1 MTELVTF
8 TVVGLA
14 IGSIYSIAS
23 AGLVVTY
30 TTSGIFNF
38 AHGAIGMFT
47 AFIYWQLR
55 WDAGWGGQWPAPIA
69 MLFVL
74 FIVAP
79 LIGIFLQ
86 LIVMRGLEGT
96 NETTKLVI
104 PIAVMLAFIGAT
116 NWIWQDL
123 ESRIPEPFFGRQSK
137 WSIGDAYITTHQT
150 IVVVTAL
157 ALALLLKFLLTKTR
171 IGITMRAVVDN
182 RELVQL
188 NGGKP
193 DRAALLSWGI
203 GSMMAAVAGI
213 LISPLLGSLN
223 VLALTLLVVNAYA
236 AAIFGRL
243 KNLPLTFAGGLA
255 IGLSV
260 SYWNWL
266 SGTGRKWPW
275 LSELRSAI
283 PVVILFAILIVLP
296 QDRLRGSSIMKYR
309 ESFKVPSIKS
319 AIMWGMVL
327 ITVISAFTLMLE
339 SKWEFSLAKGIS
351 FGVIGLSMVLLTGY
365 AGEIN
370 LAPLAFAGIGAISA
384 YQFDVGSGVE
394 TGVGFAT
401 LAVLLAVF
409 FGYLVFP
416 AFGLARSRLWISISI
431 FAFIVLGLVT
441 LFDGTSG
448 TGIASRESM
457 SFTGLIVAALIAGAV
472 GAVVALPALRLR
484 GLYLGLATFAFA
496 IFVDKMVYKQRQT
509 LSLDIPFVGD
519 GEDIT
524 FNIFNNGA
532 LNIPRPGFFGIDFRQ
547 NQSAMLILLATTFS
561 LIALALVAIR
571 RSTYGRQLSAMKD
584 SPAACATLGLNMLKL
599 KLSVFTLAAAIAGF
613 GGALHAANLRAIQED
628 APFTVFEGLA
638 LFMLTVVGGIGYISG
653 ALIGG
658 LLYGTAFLV
667 MGDFWGKLAT
677 DWASF
682 EWFFTAIHDF
692 FIFLGPAMAGIGL
705 GRNPNGIAAQIFDG
719 FRILREEH
727 NKVILSVGL
736 LASTSYWALR
746 IAGVIDGW
754 TFLLLFTPT
763 LILCPLIAEAR
774 NKDFKFEKENQLEL
788 IGIEQAFTD
797 EIVESIERELNF
809 PTSEER
815 FNKEGNPS

>member
-1 MTELVTF
+1 MTELITF

-55 WDAGWGGQWPAPIA
+55 WDSGWGGQWPAPIA
-69 MLFVL
+69 IVFVL
-74 FIVAP
+74 FVVAP

-86 LIVMRGLEGT
+86 VVVMRGLEGT

-116 NWIWQDL
+116 NWIWQDF
-123 ESRIPEPFFGRQSK
+123 ESRIPEPFFGRESK

-150 IVVVTAL
+150 IVVFTAL
-157 ALALLLKFLLTKTR
+157 GLALLLRFLLTRSR

-193 DRAALLSWGI
+193 DFAALLSWAI
-203 GSMMAAVAGI
+203 GAMLAALAGI

-243 KNLPLTFAGGLA
+243 KNLPLTFLGGLA
-255 IGLSV
+255 IGLGV

-296 QDRLRGSSIMKYR
+296 QDRLRGNSLTKYK
-309 ESFKVPSIKS
+309 ESFNIPSIKS
-319 AIMWGMVL
+319 SLSWGLILIATVSACTLVL
-327 ITVISAFTLMLE
+327 DA
-339 SKWEFSLAKGIS
+339 KWEFTLSKGIS
-351 FGVIGLSMVLLTGY
+351 FAIIGLSMVLLTGY

-370 LAPLAFAGIGAISA
+370 LAPLAFAGIGALAA
-384 YQFDVGSGVE
+384 YQFDVGSAVE
-394 TGVGFAT
+394 TGPGFAT
-401 LAVLLAVF
+401 LAVLLAGF

-416 AFGLARSRLWISISI
+416 AFGLRKSKLLLAVLS
-431 FAFIVLGLVT
+431 FAAIVLFLVT
-441 LFDGTSG
+441 LFDETSG
-448 TGIASRESM
+448 TGIASRETM
-457 SFTGLIVAALIAGAV
+457 SFSGLLIAALIAGAV

-496 IFVDKMVYKQRQT
+496 IFVDKMIYKQRQT
-509 LSLDIPFVGD
+509 LSLDIPFIGD

-532 LNIPRPGFFGIDFRQ
+532 LNIPRPGFFGINFRQ
-547 NQSAMLILLATTFS
+547 NQSAMLILLAITFS
-561 LIALALVAIR
+561 ILAVLLVALR
-571 RSTYGRQLSAMKD
+571 RSTYGRQLAALRD
-584 SPAACATLGLNMLKL
+584 SPAACATLGLNMVKL
-599 KLSVFTLAAAIAGF
+599 KLSIFTLAAAIAGF
-613 GGALHAANLRAIQED
+613 GGALHASNLRAIQED

-658 LLYGTAFLV
+658 ILYGTLFLV
-667 MGDFWGKLAT
+667 MGDFWEKLAT

-682 EWFFTAIHDF
+682 SWFFTLLHDF
-692 FIFLGPAMAGIGL
+692 FIFLGPAVAGIGL
-705 GRNPNGIAAQIFDG
+705 GRNPNGVASQIFNG
-719 FRILREEH
+719 YRPLKEKSNRGLIVGAITLVISFWLFR
-727 NKVILSVGL
+727 VTQVF
-736 LASTSYWALR
+736 
-746 IAGVIDGW
+746 DGW
-754 TFLLLFTPT
+754 VFLLLSTPVI
-763 LILCPLIAEAR
+763 LLCPLIADAKT
-774 NKDFKFEKENQLEL
+774 KDKKSRSNNTMEL
-788 IGIEQAFTD
+788 IGIDTEFTD
-797 EIVESIERELNF
+797 DIVKELDQKLSL
-809 PTSEER
+809 P
-815 FNKEGNPS
+815 NPVSKNHKRGI

>member
-1 MTELVTF
+1 MTELITF

-55 WDAGWGGQWPAPIA
+55 WDSGWGGQWPAPIA
-69 MLFVL
+69 IVFVL
-74 FIVAP
+74 FVVAP

-86 LIVMRGLEGT
+86 VVVMRGLEGT

-116 NWIWQDL
+116 NWIWQDF
-123 ESRIPEPFFGRQSK
+123 ESRIPEPFFGRESK

-150 IVVVTAL
+150 IVVFTAL
-157 ALALLLKFLLTKTR
+157 GLALLLRFLLTRSR

-193 DRAALLSWGI
+193 DFAALLSWAI
-203 GSMMAAVAGI
+203 GAMLAALAGI

-243 KNLPLTFAGGLA
+243 KNLPLTFLGGLA
-255 IGLSV
+255 IGLGV

-296 QDRLRGSSIMKYR
+296 QDRLRGNSLTKYK
-309 ESFKVPSIKS
+309 ESFNIPSIKS
-319 AIMWGMVL
+319 SLSWGLILIATVSACTLVL
-327 ITVISAFTLMLE
+327 DA
-339 SKWEFSLAKGIS
+339 KWEFTLSKGIS
-351 FGVIGLSMVLLTGY
+351 FAIIGLSMVLLTGY

-370 LAPLAFAGIGAISA
+370 LAPLAFAGIGALAA
-384 YQFDVGSGVE
+384 YQFDVGSAVE
-394 TGVGFAT
+394 TGPGFAT
-401 LAVLLAVF
+401 LAVLLAGF

-416 AFGLARSRLWISISI
+416 AFGLRKSKLLLAVLS
-431 FAFIVLGLVT
+431 FAAIVLFLVT
-441 LFDGTSG
+441 LFDETSG
-448 TGIASRESM
+448 TGIASRETM
-457 SFTGLIVAALIAGAV
+457 SFSGLLIAALIAGAV

-496 IFVDKMVYKQRQT
+496 IFVDKMIYKQRQT
-509 LSLDIPFVGD
+509 LSLDIPFIGD

-532 LNIPRPGFFGIDFRQ
+532 LNIPRPGFFGINFRQ
-547 NQSAMLILLATTFS
+547 NQSAMLILLAITFS
-561 LIALALVAIR
+561 ILAVLLVALR
-571 RSTYGRQLSAMKD
+571 RSTYGRQLAALRD
-584 SPAACATLGLNMLKL
+584 SPAACATLGLNMVKL
-599 KLSVFTLAAAIAGF
+599 KLSIFTLAAAIAGF
-613 GGALHAANLRAIQED
+613 GGALHASNLRAIQED

-658 LLYGTAFLV
+658 ILYGTLFLV
-667 MGDFWGKLAT
+667 TADFWDKLAT

-682 EWFFTAIHDF
+682 SWFFTLLHDF
-692 FIFLGPAMAGIGL
+692 FIFLGPAVAGIGL
-705 GRNPNGIAAQIFDG
+705 GRNPNGVASQIFNG
-719 FRILREEH
+719 YRPLKEKSNRGLIVGAITLVISFWLFR
-727 NKVILSVGL
+727 VTQVF
-736 LASTSYWALR
+736 
-746 IAGVIDGW
+746 DGW
-754 TFLLLFTPT
+754 VFLLLSTPVI
-763 LILCPLIAEAR
+763 LLCPLIADAKT
-774 NKDFKFEKENQLEL
+774 KDKKSRSNNTMEL
-788 IGIEQAFTD
+788 IGIDTEFTD
-797 EIVESIERELNF
+797 DIVKELDQKLSLPN
-809 PTSEER
+809 SVSKNHKR
-815 FNKEGNPS
+815 GI

>member
-1 MTELVTF
+1 MTELITF

-55 WDAGWGGQWPAPIA
+55 WDSGWGGQWPAPIA
-69 MLFVL
+69 IVFVL
-74 FIVAP
+74 FVVAP

-86 LIVMRGLEGT
+86 VVVMRGLEGT

-116 NWIWQDL
+116 NWIWQDF
-123 ESRIPEPFFGRQSK
+123 ESRIPEPFFGRESK

-150 IVVVTAL
+150 IVVFTAL
-157 ALALLLKFLLTKTR
+157 GLALLLRFLLTRSR

-193 DRAALLSWGI
+193 DFAALLSWAI
-203 GSMMAAVAGI
+203 GAMLAALAGI

-243 KNLPLTFAGGLA
+243 KNLPLTFLGGLA
-255 IGLSV
+255 IGLGV

-296 QDRLRGSSIMKYR
+296 QDRLRGNSLTKYK
-309 ESFKVPSIKS
+309 ESFNIPSIKS
-319 AIMWGMVL
+319 SLSWGLILIATVSACTLVL
-327 ITVISAFTLMLE
+327 DA
-339 SKWEFSLAKGIS
+339 KWEFTLSKGIS
-351 FGVIGLSMVLLTGY
+351 FAIIGLSMVLLTGY

-370 LAPLAFAGIGAISA
+370 LAPLAFAGIGALAA
-384 YQFDVGSGVE
+384 YQFDVGSAVE
-394 TGVGFAT
+394 TGPGFAT
-401 LAVLLAVF
+401 LAVLLAGF

-416 AFGLARSRLWISISI
+416 AFGLRKSKLLLAVLS
-431 FAFIVLGLVT
+431 FAAIVLFLVT
-441 LFDGTSG
+441 LFDETSG
-448 TGIASRESM
+448 TGIASRETM
-457 SFTGLIVAALIAGAV
+457 SFSGLLIAALIAGAV

-496 IFVDKMVYKQRQT
+496 IFVDKMIYKQRQT
-509 LSLDIPFVGD
+509 LSLDIPFIGD

-532 LNIPRPGFFGIDFRQ
+532 LNIPRPGFFGINFRQ
-547 NQSAMLILLATTFS
+547 NQSAMLILLAITFS
-561 LIALALVAIR
+561 ILAVLLVALR
-571 RSTYGRQLSAMKD
+571 RSTYGRQLAALRD
-584 SPAACATLGLNMLKL
+584 SPAACATLGLNMVKL
-599 KLSVFTLAAAIAGF
+599 KLSIFTLAAAIAGF
-613 GGALHAANLRAIQED
+613 GGALHASNLRAIQED

-658 LLYGTAFLV
+658 ILYGTLFLV
-667 MGDFWGKLAT
+667 MGDFWEKLAT

-682 EWFFTAIHDF
+682 SWFFTLLHDF
-692 FIFLGPAMAGIGL
+692 FIFLGPAVAGIGL
-705 GRNPNGIAAQIFDG
+705 GRNPNGVASQIFNG
-719 FRILREEH
+719 YRPLKEKSNRGLIVGAITLVISFWLFR
-727 NKVILSVGL
+727 VTQVF
-736 LASTSYWALR
+736 
-746 IAGVIDGW
+746 DGW
-754 TFLLLFTPT
+754 VFLLLSAPVI
-763 LILCPLIAEAR
+763 LLCPLIADAKT
-774 NKDFKFEKENQLEL
+774 KDKKSRSNNTMEL
-788 IGIEQAFTD
+788 IGIDTEFTD
-797 EIVESIERELNF
+797 DIVKELDQKLSL
-809 PTSEER
+809 P
-815 FNKEGNPS
+815 NPVSKNHKGGI

>member
-1 MTELVTF
+1 MTELITF

-55 WDAGWGGQWPAPIA
+55 WDSGWGGQWPAPIA
-69 MLFVL
+69 ILFVL
-74 FIVAP
+74 FVVAP

-86 LIVMRGLEGT
+86 VVVMRGLEGT

-116 NWIWQDL
+116 NWIWQDF
-123 ESRIPEPFFGRQSK
+123 ESRIPEPFFGRESK

-150 IVVVTAL
+150 IVVFTAL
-157 ALALLLKFLLTKTR
+157 VLALLLRFLLTRSR

-193 DRAALLSWGI
+193 DFAALLSWAI
-203 GSMMAAVAGI
+203 GAMLAALAGI

-243 KNLPLTFAGGLA
+243 KNLPLTFLGGLA
-255 IGLSV
+255 IGLGV

-296 QDRLRGSSIMKYR
+296 QDRLRGNSLTKYK
-309 ESFKVPSIKS
+309 ESFNIPSIKS
-319 AIMWGMVL
+319 SLSWGL
-327 ITVISAFTLMLE
+327 ILIATVSACTLILDA
-339 SKWEFSLAKGIS
+339 KWEFTLSKGIS
-351 FGVIGLSMVLLTGY
+351 FAIIGLSMVLLTGY

-370 LAPLAFAGIGAISA
+370 LAPLAFAGIGAIAA
-384 YQFDVGSGVE
+384 YQFDVGSAVE
-394 TGVGFAT
+394 TGPGFAT
-401 LAVLLAVF
+401 LAVLLAGF

-416 AFGLARSRLWISISI
+416 AFGLRKSKLLLAVLS
-431 FAFIVLGLVT
+431 FAAIVLFLVT
-441 LFDGTSG
+441 LFDETSG
-448 TGIASRESM
+448 TGIASRETM
-457 SFTGLIVAALIAGAV
+457 SFSGLLIAALIAGAV

-496 IFVDKMVYKQRQT
+496 IFVDKMIYKQRQT
-509 LSLDIPFVGD
+509 LSLDIPFIGD

-532 LNIPRPGFFGIDFRQ
+532 LNIPRPGFFGINFKQ
-547 NQSAMLILLATTFS
+547 NQSAMLILLAITFS
-561 LIALALVAIR
+561 ILAVLLVALR
-571 RSTYGRQLSAMKD
+571 RSTYGRQLAALRD
-584 SPAACATLGLNMLKL
+584 SPAACATLGLNMVKL
-599 KLSVFTLAAAIAGF
+599 KLSIFTLAAAIAGF
-613 GGALHAANLRAIQED
+613 GGALHASNLRAIQED

-658 LLYGTAFLV
+658 ILYGTLFLV
-667 MGDFWGKLAT
+667 TADFWDKLAT

-682 EWFFTAIHDF
+682 SWFFTLLHDF
-692 FIFLGPAMAGIGL
+692 FIFLGPAVAGIGL
-705 GRNPNGIAAQIFDG
+705 GRNPNGVASQIFNG
-719 FRILREEH
+719 YRPLKEKSNRGLVVGAITLVISFWLFR
-727 NKVILSVGL
+727 VTQVF
-736 LASTSYWALR
+736 
-746 IAGVIDGW
+746 DGW
-754 TFLLLFTPT
+754 VFLLLSTPVI
-763 LILCPLIAEAR
+763 LLCPLIADAKT
-774 NKDFKFEKENQLEL
+774 KDKKSRSNNTMEL
-788 IGIEQAFTD
+788 IGIDTEFTD
-797 EIVESIERELNF
+797 DIVKELDQKLSLPN
-809 PTSEER
+809 SVSKNHKR
-815 FNKEGNPS
+815 GI

>member
-1 MTELVTF
+1 MTELITF

-55 WDAGWGGQWPAPIA
+55 WDNGWGGQWPAPIA
-69 MLFVL
+69 IVFVL
-74 FIVAP
+74 FVVAP

-86 LIVMRGLEGT
+86 VVVMRGLEGT

-116 NWIWQDL
+116 NWIWQDF
-123 ESRIPEPFFGRQSK
+123 ESRIPEPFFGRESK

-150 IVVVTAL
+150 IVVFTAL
-157 ALALLLKFLLTKTR
+157 GLALLLRFLLTRSR

-193 DRAALLSWGI
+193 DFAALLSWAI
-203 GSMMAAVAGI
+203 GAMLAALAGI

-243 KNLPLTFAGGLA
+243 KNLPLTFLGGLA
-255 IGLSV
+255 IGLGV

-296 QDRLRGSSIMKYR
+296 QDRLRGNSLTKYK
-309 ESFKVPSIKS
+309 ESFNIPSIKS
-319 AIMWGMVL
+319 SLSWGLILIATVSACTLVL
-327 ITVISAFTLMLE
+327 DA
-339 SKWEFSLAKGIS
+339 KWEFTLSKGIS
-351 FGVIGLSMVLLTGY
+351 FAIIGLSMVLLTGY

-370 LAPLAFAGIGAISA
+370 LAPLAFAGIGALAA
-384 YQFDVGSGVE
+384 YQFDVGSAVE
-394 TGVGFAT
+394 TGPGFAT
-401 LAVLLAVF
+401 LAVLLAGF

-416 AFGLARSRLWISISI
+416 AFGLRKSKLLLAVLS
-431 FAFIVLGLVT
+431 FAAIVLFLVT
-441 LFDGTSG
+441 LFDETSG
-448 TGIASRESM
+448 TGIASRETM
-457 SFTGLIVAALIAGAV
+457 SFSGLLIAALIAGAV

-496 IFVDKMVYKQRQT
+496 IFVDKMIYKQRQT
-509 LSLDIPFVGD
+509 LSLDIPFIGD

-532 LNIPRPGFFGIDFRQ
+532 LNIPRPGFFGINFRQ
-547 NQSAMLILLATTFS
+547 NQSAMLILLAITFS
-561 LIALALVAIR
+561 ILAVLLVALR
-571 RSTYGRQLSAMKD
+571 RSTYGRQLAALRD
-584 SPAACATLGLNMLKL
+584 SPAACATLGLNMVKL
-599 KLSVFTLAAAIAGF
+599 KLSIFTLAAAIAGF
-613 GGALHAANLRAIQED
+613 GGALHASNLRAIQED

-658 LLYGTAFLV
+658 ILYGTLFLV
-667 MGDFWGKLAT
+667 MGDFWEKLAT

-682 EWFFTAIHDF
+682 SWFFTLLHDF
-692 FIFLGPAMAGIGL
+692 FIFLGPAVAGIGL
-705 GRNPNGIAAQIFDG
+705 GRNPNGVASQIFNG
-719 FRILREEH
+719 YRPLKEKSNRGLIVGAITLVISFWLFR
-727 NKVILSVGL
+727 VTQVF
-736 LASTSYWALR
+736 
-746 IAGVIDGW
+746 DGW
-754 TFLLLFTPT
+754 VFLLLSAPVI
-763 LILCPLIAEAR
+763 LLCPLIADAKT
-774 NKDFKFEKENQLEL
+774 KDKKSRSNNTMEL
-788 IGIEQAFTD
+788 IGIDTEFTD
-797 EIVESIERELNF
+797 DIVKELDQKLSL
-809 PTSEER
+809 P
-815 FNKEGNPS
+815 NPVSKNHKGGI

>member
-1 MTELVTF
+1 MTELITF

-55 WDAGWGGQWPAPIA
+55 WDSGWGGQWPAPIA
-69 MLFVL
+69 ILFVL
-74 FIVAP
+74 FVVAP

-86 LIVMRGLEGT
+86 VVVMRGLEGT

-116 NWIWQDL
+116 NWIWQDF
-123 ESRIPEPFFGRQSK
+123 ESRIPEPFFGRESK

-150 IVVVTAL
+150 IVVFTAL
-157 ALALLLKFLLTKTR
+157 VLALLLRFLLTRSR

-193 DRAALLSWGI
+193 DFAALLSWAI
-203 GSMMAAVAGI
+203 GAMLAALAGI

-243 KNLPLTFAGGLA
+243 KNLPLTFLGGLA
-255 IGLSV
+255 IGLGV

-296 QDRLRGSSIMKYR
+296 QDRLRGNSLTKYK
-309 ESFKVPSIKS
+309 ESFNIPSIKS
-319 AIMWGMVL
+319 SLSWGL
-327 ITVISAFTLMLE
+327 ILIATVSACTLILDA
-339 SKWEFSLAKGIS
+339 KWEFTLSKGIS
-351 FGVIGLSMVLLTGY
+351 FAIIGLSMVLLTGY

-370 LAPLAFAGIGAISA
+370 LAPLAFAGIGAIAA
-384 YQFDVGSGVE
+384 YQFDVGSAVE
-394 TGVGFAT
+394 TGPGFAT
-401 LAVLLAVF
+401 LAVLLAGF

-416 AFGLARSRLWISISI
+416 AFGLRKSKLLLAVLS
-431 FAFIVLGLVT
+431 FAATVLFLVT
-441 LFDGTSG
+441 LFDETSG
-448 TGIASRESM
+448 TGIASRETM
-457 SFTGLIVAALIAGAV
+457 SFSGLLIAALIAGAV

-496 IFVDKMVYKQRQT
+496 IFVDKMIYKQRQT
-509 LSLDIPFVGD
+509 LSLDIPFIGD

-532 LNIPRPGFFGIDFRQ
+532 LNIPRPGFFGINFKQ
-547 NQSAMLILLATTFS
+547 NQSAMLILLAITFS
-561 LIALALVAIR
+561 ILAVLLVALR
-571 RSTYGRQLSAMKD
+571 RSTYGRQLAALRD
-584 SPAACATLGLNMLKL
+584 SPAACATLGLNMVKL
-599 KLSVFTLAAAIAGF
+599 KLSIFTLAAAIAGF
-613 GGALHAANLRAIQED
+613 GGALHASNLRAIQED

-658 LLYGTAFLV
+658 ILYGTLFLV
-667 MGDFWGKLAT
+667 TADFWDKLAT

-682 EWFFTAIHDF
+682 SWFFTLLHDF
-692 FIFLGPAMAGIGL
+692 FIFLGPAVAGIGL
-705 GRNPNGIAAQIFDG
+705 GRNPNGVASQIFNG
-719 FRILREEH
+719 YRPLKEKSNRGLVLGAITLVISFWLFR
-727 NKVILSVGL
+727 VTQVF
-736 LASTSYWALR
+736 
-746 IAGVIDGW
+746 DGW
-754 TFLLLFTPT
+754 VFLLLSTPVI
-763 LILCPLIAEAR
+763 LLCPLIADAKT
-774 NKDFKFEKENQLEL
+774 KDKKSRSNNTMEL
-788 IGIEQAFTD
+788 IGIDTEFTD
-797 EIVESIERELNF
+797 DIVKELDQKLSLPN
-809 PTSEER
+809 SVSKNHKR
-815 FNKEGNPS
+815 GI

>member
-1 MTELVTF
+1 MTELITF

-55 WDAGWGGQWPAPIA
+55 WDSGWGGQWPAPIA
-69 MLFVL
+69 ILFVL
-74 FIVAP
+74 FVVAP

-86 LIVMRGLEGT
+86 VVVMRGLEGT

-116 NWIWQDL
+116 NWIWQDF
-123 ESRIPEPFFGRQSK
+123 ESRIPEPFFGRESK

-150 IVVVTAL
+150 IVVFTAL
-157 ALALLLKFLLTKTR
+157 ALALLLRFLLTRSR

-193 DRAALLSWGI
+193 DFAALLSWAI
-203 GSMMAAVAGI
+203 GAMLAALAGI

-243 KNLPLTFAGGLA
+243 KNLPLTFLGGLA
-255 IGLSV
+255 IGLGV

-296 QDRLRGSSIMKYR
+296 QDRLRGNSLTKYK
-309 ESFKVPSIKS
+309 ESFNIPSIKS
-319 AIMWGMVL
+319 SLSWGL
-327 ITVISAFTLMLE
+327 ILIATVSACTLILDA
-339 SKWEFSLAKGIS
+339 KWEFTLSKGIS
-351 FGVIGLSMVLLTGY
+351 FAIIGLSMVLLTGY

-370 LAPLAFAGIGAISA
+370 LAPLAFAGIGAIAA
-384 YQFDVGSGVE
+384 YQFDVGSAVE
-394 TGVGFAT
+394 TGSGFAI
-401 LAVLLAVF
+401 LAVLLAGF

-416 AFGLARSRLWISISI
+416 AFGLRKSKLLLAVLS
-431 FAFIVLGLVT
+431 FAAIVLFLVT
-441 LFDGTSG
+441 LFDETSG
-448 TGIASRESM
+448 TGIASRETM
-457 SFTGLIVAALIAGAV
+457 SFSGLLIAALIAGAV

-496 IFVDKMVYKQRQT
+496 IFVDKMIYKQRQT
-509 LSLDIPFVGD
+509 LSLDIPFIGD

-532 LNIPRPGFFGIDFRQ
+532 LNIPRPGFFGINFRQ
-547 NQSAMLILLATTFS
+547 NQSAMLILLAITFS
-561 LIALALVAIR
+561 ILAVLLVALR
-571 RSTYGRQLSAMKD
+571 RSTYGRQLAALRD
-584 SPAACATLGLNMLKL
+584 SPAACATLGLNMVKL
-599 KLSVFTLAAAIAGF
+599 KLSIFTLAAAIAGF
-613 GGALHAANLRAIQED
+613 GGALHASNLRAIQED

-658 LLYGTAFLV
+658 ILYGTLFLV
-667 MGDFWGKLAT
+667 TADFWDKLAT

-682 EWFFTAIHDF
+682 SWFFTLLHDF
-692 FIFLGPAMAGIGL
+692 FIFLGPAVAGIGL
-705 GRNPNGIAAQIFDG
+705 GRNPNGVASQIFNG
-719 FRILREEH
+719 YRPLKEKSNRGLVVGAITLVISFWLFR
-727 NKVILSVGL
+727 VTQVF
-736 LASTSYWALR
+736 
-746 IAGVIDGW
+746 DGW
-754 TFLLLFTPT
+754 VFLLLSTPVI
-763 LILCPLIAEAR
+763 LLCPLIADAKT
-774 NKDFKFEKENQLEL
+774 KDKKSRSNNTMEL
-788 IGIEQAFTD
+788 IGIDTEFTD
-797 EIVESIERELNF
+797 DIVKELDQKLSLPN
-809 PTSEER
+809 SVSKNHKR
-815 FNKEGNPS
+815 GI

>member
-1 MTELVTF
+1 MTELITF

-55 WDAGWGGQWPAPIA
+55 WDNGWGGQWPAPIA
-69 MLFVL
+69 ILFVL
-74 FIVAP
+74 FVVAP

-86 LIVMRGLEGT
+86 VVVMRGLEGT

-116 NWIWQDL
+116 NWIWQDF
-123 ESRIPEPFFGRQSK
+123 ESRIPEPFFGRESK

-150 IVVVTAL
+150 IVVFTAL
-157 ALALLLKFLLTKTR
+157 VLALLLRFLLTRSR

-193 DRAALLSWGI
+193 DFAALLSWAI
-203 GSMMAAVAGI
+203 GAMLAALAGI

-243 KNLPLTFAGGLA
+243 KNLPLTFLGGLA
-255 IGLSV
+255 IGLGV

-296 QDRLRGSSIMKYR
+296 QDRLRGNSLTKYK
-309 ESFKVPSIKS
+309 ESFNIPSIKS
-319 AIMWGMVL
+319 SLSWGL
-327 ITVISAFTLMLE
+327 ILIATVSACTLILDA
-339 SKWEFSLAKGIS
+339 KWEFTLSKGIS
-351 FGVIGLSMVLLTGY
+351 FAIIGLSMVLLTGY

-370 LAPLAFAGIGAISA
+370 LAPLAFAGIGAIAA
-384 YQFDVGSGVE
+384 YQFDVGSAVE
-394 TGVGFAT
+394 TGPGFAT
-401 LAVLLAVF
+401 LAVLLAGF

-416 AFGLARSRLWISISI
+416 AFGLRKSKLLLAVLS
-431 FAFIVLGLVT
+431 FAAIVLFLVT
-441 LFDGTSG
+441 LFDETSG
-448 TGIASRESM
+448 TGIASRETM
-457 SFTGLIVAALIAGAV
+457 SFSGLLIAALIAGAV

-496 IFVDKMVYKQRQT
+496 IFVDKMIYKQRQT
-509 LSLDIPFVGD
+509 LSLDIPFIGD

-532 LNIPRPGFFGIDFRQ
+532 LNIPRPGFFGINFRQ
-547 NQSAMLILLATTFS
+547 NQSAMLILLAITFS
-561 LIALALVAIR
+561 ILAVLLVALR
-571 RSTYGRQLSAMKD
+571 RSTYGRQLAALRD
-584 SPAACATLGLNMLKL
+584 SPAACATLGLNMVKL
-599 KLSVFTLAAAIAGF
+599 KLSIFTLAAAIAGF
-613 GGALHAANLRAIQED
+613 GGALHASNLRAIQED

-658 LLYGTAFLV
+658 ILYGTLFLV
-667 MGDFWGKLAT
+667 TADFWDKLAT

-682 EWFFTAIHDF
+682 SWFFTLLHDF
-692 FIFLGPAMAGIGL
+692 FIFLGPAVAGIGL
-705 GRNPNGIAAQIFDG
+705 GRNPNGVASQIFNG
-719 FRILREEH
+719 YRPLKEKSNRGLVVGAITLVISFWLFR
-727 NKVILSVGL
+727 VTQVF
-736 LASTSYWALR
+736 
-746 IAGVIDGW
+746 DGW
-754 TFLLLFTPT
+754 VFLLLSTPVI
-763 LILCPLIAEAR
+763 LLCPLIADAKT
-774 NKDFKFEKENQLEL
+774 KDKKSRSNNTMEL
-788 IGIEQAFTD
+788 IGIDTEFTD
-797 EIVESIERELNF
+797 DIVKELDQKLSLPN
-809 PTSEER
+809 SVSKNHKR
-815 FNKEGNPS
+815 GI

>member
-1 MTELVTF
+1 MTELITF

-55 WDAGWGGQWPAPIA
+55 WDNGWGGQWPAPIA
-69 MLFVL
+69 ILFVL
-74 FIVAP
+74 FVVAP

-86 LIVMRGLEGT
+86 VVVMRGLEGT

-116 NWIWQDL
+116 NWIWQDF
-123 ESRIPEPFFGRQSK
+123 ESRIPEPFFGRESK

-150 IVVVTAL
+150 IVVFTAL
-157 ALALLLKFLLTKTR
+157 ALALLLRFLLTRSR

-193 DRAALLSWGI
+193 DFAALLSWAI
-203 GSMMAAVAGI
+203 GAMLAALAGI

-243 KNLPLTFAGGLA
+243 KNLPLTFLGGLA
-255 IGLSV
+255 IGLGV

-296 QDRLRGSSIMKYR
+296 QDRLRGNSLTKYK
-309 ESFKVPSIKS
+309 ESFNIPSIKS
-319 AIMWGMVL
+319 SLSWGL
-327 ITVISAFTLMLE
+327 ILIATVSACTLILDA
-339 SKWEFSLAKGIS
+339 KWEFTLSKGIS
-351 FGVIGLSMVLLTGY
+351 FAIIGLSMVLLTGY

-370 LAPLAFAGIGAISA
+370 LAPLAFAGIVAIAA
-384 YQFDVGSGVE
+384 YQFDVGSAVE
-394 TGVGFAT
+394 TGPGFAT
-401 LAVLLAVF
+401 LAVLLAGF

-416 AFGLARSRLWISISI
+416 AFGLRKSKLLLAVLS
-431 FAFIVLGLVT
+431 FAAIVLFLVS
-441 LFDGTSG
+441 LFDETSG
-448 TGIASRESM
+448 TGIASRETM
-457 SFTGLIVAALIAGAV
+457 SFSGLLIAALIAGAV

-496 IFVDKMVYKQRQT
+496 IFVDKMIYKQRQT
-509 LSLDIPFVGD
+509 LSLDIPFIGD

-532 LNIPRPGFFGIDFRQ
+532 LNIPRPGFFGINFRQ
-547 NQSAMLILLATTFS
+547 NQSAMLILLAITFS
-561 LIALALVAIR
+561 ILAVLLVALR
-571 RSTYGRQLSAMKD
+571 RSTYGRQLAALRD
-584 SPAACATLGLNMLKL
+584 SPAACATLGLNMVKL
-599 KLSVFTLAAAIAGF
+599 KLSIFTLAAAIAGF
-613 GGALHAANLRAIQED
+613 GGALHASNLRAIQED

-658 LLYGTAFLV
+658 ILYGTLFLV
-667 MGDFWGKLAT
+667 MGDFWDKLAT

-682 EWFFTAIHDF
+682 SWFFTLLHDF
-692 FIFLGPAMAGIGL
+692 FIFLGPAVAGIGL
-705 GRNPNGIAAQIFDG
+705 GRNPNGVASQIFNG
-719 FRILREEH
+719 YRPLKEKSNRGLIVGAITLVISFWLLR
-727 NKVILSVGL
+727 VTQVF
-736 LASTSYWALR
+736 
-746 IAGVIDGW
+746 DGW
-754 TFLLLFTPT
+754 VFLLLSTPVI
-763 LILCPLIAEAR
+763 LLCPLIADAKT
-774 NKDFKFEKENQLEL
+774 KDKKSRSNNTMEL
-788 IGIEQAFTD
+788 IGIDTEFTD
-797 EIVESIERELNF
+797 DIVKELDQKLSL
-809 PTSEER
+809 P
-815 FNKEGNPS
+815 NPVSKNHKRGI

>member
-1 MTELVTF
+1 MTELITF

-55 WDAGWGGQWPAPIA
+55 WDSGWGGQWPAPIA
-69 MLFVL
+69 IVFVL
-74 FIVAP
+74 FVVAP

-86 LIVMRGLEGT
+86 VVVMRGLEGT

-116 NWIWQDL
+116 NWIWQDF
-123 ESRIPEPFFGRQSK
+123 ESRIPEPFFGRESK

-150 IVVVTAL
+150 IVVFTAL
-157 ALALLLKFLLTKTR
+157 GLALLLRFLLTRSR

-193 DRAALLSWGI
+193 DFAALLSWAI
-203 GSMMAAVAGI
+203 GAMLAALAGI

-243 KNLPLTFAGGLA
+243 KNLPLTFLGGLA
-255 IGLSV
+255 IGLGV

-296 QDRLRGSSIMKYR
+296 QDRLRGNSLTKYK
-309 ESFKVPSIKS
+309 ESFNIPSIKS
-319 AIMWGMVL
+319 SLSWGLILIATVSACTLVL
-327 ITVISAFTLMLE
+327 DA
-339 SKWEFSLAKGIS
+339 KWEFTLSKGIS
-351 FGVIGLSMVLLTGY
+351 FAIIGLSMVLLTGY

-370 LAPLAFAGIGAISA
+370 LAPLAFAGIGALAA
-384 YQFDVGSGVE
+384 YQFDVGSAVE
-394 TGVGFAT
+394 TGPGFAT
-401 LAVLLAVF
+401 LAVLLAGF

-416 AFGLARSRLWISISI
+416 AFGLRKSKLLLAVLS
-431 FAFIVLGLVT
+431 FAAIVLFLVT
-441 LFDGTSG
+441 LFDETSG
-448 TGIASRESM
+448 TGIASRETM
-457 SFTGLIVAALIAGAV
+457 SFSGLLIAALIAGAV

-496 IFVDKMVYKQRQT
+496 IFVDKMIYKQRQT
-509 LSLDIPFVGD
+509 LSLDIPFIGD

-532 LNIPRPGFFGIDFRQ
+532 LNIPRPGFFGINFRQ
-547 NQSAMLILLATTFS
+547 NQSAMLILLAITFS
-561 LIALALVAIR
+561 ILAVLLVALR
-571 RSTYGRQLSAMKD
+571 RSTYGRQLAALRD
-584 SPAACATLGLNMLKL
+584 SPAACATLGLNMVKL
-599 KLSVFTLAAAIAGF
+599 KLSIFTLAAAIAGF
-613 GGALHAANLRAIQED
+613 GGALHASNLRAIQED

-658 LLYGTAFLV
+658 ILYGTLFLV
-667 MGDFWGKLAT
+667 MGDFWEKLAT

-682 EWFFTAIHDF
+682 SWFFTLLHDF
-692 FIFLGPAMAGIGL
+692 FIFLGPAVAGIGL
-705 GRNPNGIAAQIFDG
+705 GRNPNGVASQIFNG
-719 FRILREEH
+719 YRPLKEKSNRGLIVGAITLVISFWLFR
-727 NKVILSVGL
+727 VTQVF
-736 LASTSYWALR
+736 
-746 IAGVIDGW
+746 DGW
-754 TFLLLFTPT
+754 VFLLLSTPVI
-763 LILCPLIAEAR
+763 LLCPLIADAKT
-774 NKDFKFEKENQLEL
+774 KDKKSRSNNTMEL
-788 IGIEQAFTD
+788 IGIDTEFTD
-797 EIVESIERELNF
+797 DIVKELDQKLSL
-809 PTSEER
+809 P
-815 FNKEGNPS
+815 NPVSKNHKGGI

>member
-1 MTELVTF
+1 MTELITF

-55 WDAGWGGQWPAPIA
+55 WDNGWGGQWPAPIA
-69 MLFVL
+69 ILFVL
-74 FIVAP
+74 FVVAP

-86 LIVMRGLEGT
+86 VVVMRGLEGT

-116 NWIWQDL
+116 NWIWQDF
-123 ESRIPEPFFGRQSK
+123 ESRIPEPFFGRESK

-150 IVVVTAL
+150 IVVFTAL
-157 ALALLLKFLLTKTR
+157 GLALLLRFLLTRSR

-193 DRAALLSWGI
+193 DFAALLSWAI
-203 GSMMAAVAGI
+203 GAMLAALAGI

-243 KNLPLTFAGGLA
+243 KNLPLTFLGGLA
-255 IGLSV
+255 IGLGV

-296 QDRLRGSSIMKYR
+296 QDRLRGNSLTKYK
-309 ESFKVPSIKS
+309 ESFNIPSIKS
-319 AIMWGMVL
+319 SLSWGLILIATVSACTLVL
-327 ITVISAFTLMLE
+327 DA
-339 SKWEFSLAKGIS
+339 KWEFTLSKGIS
-351 FGVIGLSMVLLTGY
+351 FAIIGLSMVLLTGY

-370 LAPLAFAGIGAISA
+370 LAPLAFAGIGALAA
-384 YQFDVGSGVE
+384 YQFDVGSAVE
-394 TGVGFAT
+394 TGPGFAT
-401 LAVLLAVF
+401 LAVLLAGF

-416 AFGLARSRLWISISI
+416 AFGLRKSKLLLAVLS
-431 FAFIVLGLVT
+431 FAAIVLFLVT
-441 LFDGTSG
+441 LFDETSG
-448 TGIASRESM
+448 TGIASRETM
-457 SFTGLIVAALIAGAV
+457 SFSGLLIAALIAGAV

-496 IFVDKMVYKQRQT
+496 IFVDKMIYKQRQT
-509 LSLDIPFVGD
+509 LSLDIPFIGD

-532 LNIPRPGFFGIDFRQ
+532 LNIPRPGFFGINFRQ
-547 NQSAMLILLATTFS
+547 NQSAMLILLAITFS
-561 LIALALVAIR
+561 ILAVLLVALR
-571 RSTYGRQLSAMKD
+571 RSTYGRQLAALRD
-584 SPAACATLGLNMLKL
+584 SPAACATLGLNMVKL
-599 KLSVFTLAAAIAGF
+599 KLSIFTLAAAIAGF
-613 GGALHAANLRAIQED
+613 GGALHASNLRAIQED

-658 LLYGTAFLV
+658 ILYGTLFLV
-667 MGDFWGKLAT
+667 TADFWDKLAT

-682 EWFFTAIHDF
+682 SWFFTLLHDF
-692 FIFLGPAMAGIGL
+692 FIFLGPAVAGIGL
-705 GRNPNGIAAQIFDG
+705 GRNPNGVASQIFNG
-719 FRILREEH
+719 YRPLKEKGNRGLVVGAITLVISFWLFR
-727 NKVILSVGL
+727 VTQVF
-736 LASTSYWALR
+736 
-746 IAGVIDGW
+746 DGW
-754 TFLLLFTPT
+754 VFLLLSTPVI
-763 LILCPLIAEAR
+763 LLCPLIADAKT
-774 NKDFKFEKENQLEL
+774 KDKKSRSNNTMEL
-788 IGIEQAFTD
+788 IGIDTEFTD
-797 EIVESIERELNF
+797 DIVKELDQKLSLPN
-809 PTSEER
+809 SVSKNHKR
-815 FNKEGNPS
+815 GI

>member
-1 MTELVTF
+1 MTELITF

-55 WDAGWGGQWPAPIA
+55 WDSGWGGQWPAPIA
-69 MLFVL
+69 IVFVL
-74 FIVAP
+74 FVVAP

-86 LIVMRGLEGT
+86 VVVMRGLEGT

-116 NWIWQDL
+116 NWIWQDF
-123 ESRIPEPFFGRQSK
+123 ESRIPEPFFGRESK

-150 IVVVTAL
+150 IVVFTAL
-157 ALALLLKFLLTKTR
+157 GLALLLRFLLTRSR

-193 DRAALLSWGI
+193 DFAALLSWAI
-203 GSMMAAVAGI
+203 GAMLAALAGI

-243 KNLPLTFAGGLA
+243 KNLPLTFLGGLA
-255 IGLSV
+255 IGLGV

-296 QDRLRGSSIMKYR
+296 QDRLRGNSLTKYK
-309 ESFKVPSIKS
+309 ESFNIPSIKS
-319 AIMWGMVL
+319 SLSWGLILIATVSACTLVL
-327 ITVISAFTLMLE
+327 DA
-339 SKWEFSLAKGIS
+339 KWEFTLSKGIS
-351 FGVIGLSMVLLTGY
+351 FAIIGLSMVLLTGY

-370 LAPLAFAGIGAISA
+370 LAPLAFAGIGALAA
-384 YQFDVGSGVE
+384 YQFDVGSAVE
-394 TGVGFAT
+394 TGPGFAT
-401 LAVLLAVF
+401 LAVLLAGF

-416 AFGLARSRLWISISI
+416 AFGLRKSKLLLAVLS
-431 FAFIVLGLVT
+431 FAAIVLFLVT
-441 LFDGTSG
+441 LFDETSG
-448 TGIASRESM
+448 TGIASRETM
-457 SFTGLIVAALIAGAV
+457 SFSGLLIAALIAGAV

-496 IFVDKMVYKQRQT
+496 IFVDKMIYKQRQT
-509 LSLDIPFVGD
+509 LSLDIPFIGD

-532 LNIPRPGFFGIDFRQ
+532 LNIPRPGFFGINFRQ
-547 NQSAMLILLATTFS
+547 NQSAMLILLAITFS
-561 LIALALVAIR
+561 ILAVLLVALR
-571 RSTYGRQLSAMKD
+571 RSTYGRQLAALRD
-584 SPAACATLGLNMLKL
+584 SPAACATLGLNMVKL
-599 KLSVFTLAAAIAGF
+599 KLSIFTLAAAIAGF
-613 GGALHAANLRAIQED
+613 GGALHASNLRAIQED

-658 LLYGTAFLV
+658 ILYGTLFLV
-667 MGDFWGKLAT
+667 MGDFWEKLAT

-682 EWFFTAIHDF
+682 SWFFTLLHDF
-692 FIFLGPAMAGIGL
+692 FIFLGPAVAGIGL
-705 GRNPNGIAAQIFDG
+705 GRNPNGVASQIFNG
-719 FRILREEH
+719 YRPLKEKSNRGLVVGAITLVISFWLFR
-727 NKVILSVGL
+727 VTQVF
-736 LASTSYWALR
+736 
-746 IAGVIDGW
+746 DGW
-754 TFLLLFTPT
+754 VFLLLSTPVI
-763 LILCPLIAEAR
+763 LLCPLIADAKT
-774 NKDFKFEKENQLEL
+774 KDKKSRSNNTMEL
-788 IGIEQAFTD
+788 IGIDTEFTD
-797 EIVESIERELNF
+797 DIVKELDQKLSL
-809 PTSEER
+809 P
-815 FNKEGNPS
+815 NPVSKNHKGGI

>member
-1 MTELVTF
+1 MTELITF

-55 WDAGWGGQWPAPIA
+55 WDTGWGGQWPAPLA

-79 LIGIFLQ
+79 IIGIFLQ
-86 LIVMRGLEGT
+86 LVVMRGLEGT

-123 ESRIPEPFFGRQSK
+123 ESRIPEPFFGRESK

-157 ALALLLKFLLTKTR
+157 LLALLLKFLLTNTR

-193 DRAALLSWGI
+193 DFAALLSWAI
-203 GSMMAAVAGI
+203 GAIMAAIAGI

-243 KNLPLTFAGGLA
+243 KNLPLTFMGGLA
-255 IGLSV
+255 IGLTV

-296 QDRLRGSSIMKYR
+296 QERLRGSSLTKMR
-309 ESFKVPSIKS
+309 ESFKVPTIKS
-319 AIMWGMVL
+319 AITWGL
-327 ITVISAFTLMLE
+327 ILVIVISGFTLILE
-339 SKWEFSLAKGIS
+339 SKWEFSLAKGIG
-351 FGVIGLSMVLLTGY
+351 FGIIGLSMVLLTGY

-394 TGVGFAT
+394 TGAGFAT

-416 AFGLARSRLWISISI
+416 AFGFARSRLLIAVTA
-431 FAFIVLGLVT
+431 FAIAVFVLIT

-457 SFTGLIVAALIAGAV
+457 SISGLIVASLISGAV
-472 GAVVALPALRLR
+472 GAIVALPALRLR

-509 LSLDIPFVGD
+509 LSLDIPLIGD
-519 GEDIT
+519 GEDVTI
-524 FNIFNNGA
+524 NIFNNGA
-532 LNIPRPGFFGIDFRQ
+532 LNIPRPGFLGIDFRN
-547 NQSAMLILLATTFS
+547 NQSAMLVLLSISFAIIS
-561 LIALALVAIR
+561 IMLVVLR

-599 KLSVFTLAAAIAGF
+599 KLSVFTLAAAIAGL
-613 GGALHAANLRAIQED
+613 GGALHASNLRAIQED

-658 LLYGTAFLV
+658 ILYGTAFLV
-667 MGDFWGKLAT
+667 MGDFWEKLAI

-682 EWFFTAIHDF
+682 DWFFTVIHDF

-705 GRNPNGIAAQIFDG
+705 GRNPNGIASQIFDG
-719 FRILREEH
+719 Y
-727 NKVILSVGL
+727 KVLKEKNNRKLLSVGVV
-736 LASTSYWALR
+736 ASTCFWLLR
-746 IAGVIDGW
+746 IIDVIDGW
-754 TFLLLFTPT
+754 TFLLLLTPT
-763 LILCPLIAEAR
+763 LLVIPLIAEAKK
-774 NKDFKFEKENQLEL
+774 KDLEAGKNAHLEL
-788 IGIEQAFTD
+788 VGIDHDFTTQ
-797 EIVESIERELNF
+797 IVEDLDKKLNL
-809 PTSEER
+809 PIIKVDNSEER
-815 FNKEGNPS
+815 IL

>member
-1 MTELVTF
+1 MTELITF

-55 WDAGWGGQWPAPIA
+55 WDNGWGGQWPAPIA
-69 MLFVL
+69 IVFVL
-74 FIVAP
+74 FVVAP

-86 LIVMRGLEGT
+86 VVVMRGLEGT

-116 NWIWQDL
+116 NWIWQDF
-123 ESRIPEPFFGRQSK
+123 ESRIPEPFFGRESK

-150 IVVVTAL
+150 IVVFTAL
-157 ALALLLKFLLTKTR
+157 ALALLLRFLLTRSR

-193 DRAALLSWGI
+193 DFAALLSWAI
-203 GSMMAAVAGI
+203 GAMLAALAGI

-243 KNLPLTFAGGLA
+243 KNLPLTFLGGLA
-255 IGLSV
+255 IGLGV

-296 QDRLRGSSIMKYR
+296 QDRLRGNSLTKYK
-309 ESFKVPSIKS
+309 ESFNIPSIKS
-319 AIMWGMVL
+319 SLSWGLILIATVSACTLVL
-327 ITVISAFTLMLE
+327 DA
-339 SKWEFSLAKGIS
+339 KWEFTLSKGIS
-351 FGVIGLSMVLLTGY
+351 FAIIGLSMVLLTGY

-370 LAPLAFAGIGAISA
+370 LAPLAFAGIGALAA
-384 YQFDVGSGVE
+384 YQFDVGSAVE
-394 TGVGFAT
+394 TGPGFAT
-401 LAVLLAVF
+401 LAVLLAGF

-416 AFGLARSRLWISISI
+416 AFGLRKSKLLLAVLS
-431 FAFIVLGLVT
+431 FAAIVLFLVT
-441 LFDGTSG
+441 LFDETSG
-448 TGIASRESM
+448 TGIASRETM
-457 SFTGLIVAALIAGAV
+457 SFSGLLIAALIAGAV

-496 IFVDKMVYKQRQT
+496 IFVDKMIYKQRQT
-509 LSLDIPFVGD
+509 LSLDIPFIGD

-532 LNIPRPGFFGIDFRQ
+532 LNIPRPGFFGINFRQ
-547 NQSAMLILLATTFS
+547 NQSAMLILLAITFS
-561 LIALALVAIR
+561 ILAVLLVALR
-571 RSTYGRQLSAMKD
+571 RSTYGRQLAALRD
-584 SPAACATLGLNMLKL
+584 SPAACATLGLNMVKL
-599 KLSVFTLAAAIAGF
+599 KLSIFTLAAAIAGF
-613 GGALHAANLRAIQED
+613 GGALHASNLRAIQED

-658 LLYGTAFLV
+658 ILYGTLFLV
-667 MGDFWGKLAT
+667 MGDFWEKLAT

-682 EWFFTAIHDF
+682 SWFFTLLHDF
-692 FIFLGPAMAGIGL
+692 FIFLGPAVAGIGL
-705 GRNPNGIAAQIFDG
+705 GRNPNGVASQIFNG
-719 FRILREEH
+719 YRPLKEKSNRGLIVGAITLVISFWLFR
-727 NKVILSVGL
+727 VTQVF
-736 LASTSYWALR
+736 
-746 IAGVIDGW
+746 DGW
-754 TFLLLFTPT
+754 VFLLLSAPVI
-763 LILCPLIAEAR
+763 LLCPLIADAKT
-774 NKDFKFEKENQLEL
+774 KDKKSRSNNTMEL
-788 IGIEQAFTD
+788 IGIDTEFTD
-797 EIVESIERELNF
+797 DIVKELDQKLSL
-809 PTSEER
+809 P
-815 FNKEGNPS
+815 NPVSKNHKGGI

>member
-74 FIVAP
+74 FVVAP
-79 LIGIFLQ
+79 IIGIFLQ
-86 LIVMRGLEGT
+86 LVVMRGLEGT

-104 PIAVMLAFIGAT
+104 PIAVMLAFIGGT

-123 ESRIPEPFFGRQSK
+123 ESRIPEPFFGRESK

-157 ALALLLKFLLTKTR
+157 LLALFLKFLLTNTR

-193 DRAALLSWGI
+193 DFAALLSWAI
-203 GSMMAAVAGI
+203 GAMMAAVAGI

-243 KNLPLTFAGGLA
+243 KNLPLTFMGGLV
-255 IGLSV
+255 IGLAV

-283 PVVILFAILIVLP
+283 PVVILFVILILLP
-296 QDRLRGSSIMKYR
+296 QERLRGSSLAKYR
-309 ESFKVPSIKS
+309 ESFKVPTIKS
-319 AIMWGMVL
+319 SITWGAIF
-327 ITVISAFTLMLE
+327 IIFISALTLILE
-339 SKWEFSLAKGIS
+339 NKWEFSLAKGIG
-351 FGVIGLSMVLLTGY
+351 FAIIGLSMVLLTGY

-394 TGVGFAT
+394 TGAGFAT
-401 LAVLLAVF
+401 LAVFLAAF

-416 AFGLARSRLWISISI
+416 AFGLARARLWGAVSVFTIG
-431 FAFIVLGLVT
+431 VLGLVT
-441 LFDGTSG
+441 IFDGTSG

-457 SFTGLIVAALIAGAV
+457 SFSGLIVAALIAGAI
-472 GAVVALPALRLR
+472 GAVVAVPALRLR

-509 LSLDIPFVGD
+509 LSLDIPFIGD
-519 GEDIT
+519 GKDVT
-524 FNIFNNGA
+524 FNVFNNGA
-532 LNIPRPGFFGIDFRQ
+532 LNIPRPGFFGIDFRK
-547 NQSAMLILLATTFS
+547 NQSAMLILLTITFS
-561 LIALALVAIR
+561 LIAILLVILR

-613 GGALHAANLRAIQED
+613 GGALHASNLRAIQED

-638 LFMLTVVGGIGYISG
+638 LFMLTVVSGIGYISG

-658 LLYGTAFLV
+658 ILYGTAFLV
-667 MGDFWGKLAT
+667 MGDFWDKLAN
-677 DWASF
+677 DWSSF
-682 EWFFTAIHDF
+682 DWLFTVIHDF

-719 FRILREEH
+719 YRILKEESNRTLLSIGVAATTCFWIFRI
-727 NKVILSVGL
+727 
-736 LASTSYWALR
+736 TD
-746 IAGVIDGW
+746 VIDGW
-754 TFLLLFTPT
+754 TFLLLFVPT
-763 LILCPLIAEAR
+763 LLLCPLIAEAKK
-774 NKDFKFEKENQLEL
+774 KDLETEKMHPLEL
-788 IGIEQAFTD
+788 IGIDHSYTD
-797 EIVESIERELNF
+797 QIVEDLNKELNLPF
-809 PTSEER
+809 SHPKDFEDRSH
-815 FNKEGNPS
+815 

>member
-1 MTELVTF
+1 MTELITF

-55 WDAGWGGQWPAPIA
+55 WDNGWGGQWPAPIA
-69 MLFVL
+69 ILFVL
-74 FIVAP
+74 FVVAP

-86 LIVMRGLEGT
+86 VVVMRGLEGT

-116 NWIWQDL
+116 NWIWQDF
-123 ESRIPEPFFGRQSK
+123 ESRIPEPFFGRESK

-150 IVVVTAL
+150 IVVFTAL
-157 ALALLLKFLLTKTR
+157 ALALLLRFLLTRSR

-193 DRAALLSWGI
+193 DFAALLSWAI
-203 GSMMAAVAGI
+203 GAMLAALAGI

-243 KNLPLTFAGGLA
+243 KNLPLTFLGGLA
-255 IGLSV
+255 IGLGV

-296 QDRLRGSSIMKYR
+296 QDRLRGNSLTKYK
-309 ESFKVPSIKS
+309 ESFNIPSIKS
-319 AIMWGMVL
+319 SLSWGL
-327 ITVISAFTLMLE
+327 ILIATVSACTLILDA
-339 SKWEFSLAKGIS
+339 KWEFTLSKGIS
-351 FGVIGLSMVLLTGY
+351 FAIIGLSMVLLTGY

-370 LAPLAFAGIGAISA
+370 LAPLAFAGIGAIAA
-384 YQFDVGSGVE
+384 YQFDVGSAVE
-394 TGVGFAT
+394 TGPGFAT
-401 LAVLLAVF
+401 LAVLLAGF

-416 AFGLARSRLWISISI
+416 AFGLRKSKLLLAVLS
-431 FAFIVLGLVT
+431 FAAIVLFLVS
-441 LFDGTSG
+441 LFDETSG
-448 TGIASRESM
+448 TGIASRETM
-457 SFTGLIVAALIAGAV
+457 SFSGLLIAALIAGAV

-496 IFVDKMVYKQRQT
+496 IFVDKMIYKQRQT
-509 LSLDIPFVGD
+509 LSLDIPFIGD

-532 LNIPRPGFFGIDFRQ
+532 LNIPRPGFFGINFRQ
-547 NQSAMLILLATTFS
+547 NQSAMLILLAITFS
-561 LIALALVAIR
+561 ILAVLLVALR
-571 RSTYGRQLSAMKD
+571 RSTYGRQLAALRD
-584 SPAACATLGLNMLKL
+584 SPAACATLGLNMVKL
-599 KLSVFTLAAAIAGF
+599 KLSIFTLAAAIAGF
-613 GGALHAANLRAIQED
+613 GGALHASNLRAIQED

-658 LLYGTAFLV
+658 ILYGTLFLV
-667 MGDFWGKLAT
+667 MGDFWDKLAT

-682 EWFFTAIHDF
+682 SWFFTLLHDF
-692 FIFLGPAMAGIGL
+692 FIFLGPAVAGIGL
-705 GRNPNGIAAQIFDG
+705 GRNPNGVASQIFNG
-719 FRILREEH
+719 YRPLKEKSNRGLIVGAITLVISFWLLR
-727 NKVILSVGL
+727 VTQVF
-736 LASTSYWALR
+736 
-746 IAGVIDGW
+746 DGW
-754 TFLLLFTPT
+754 VFLLLSTPVI
-763 LILCPLIAEAR
+763 LLCPLIADAKT
-774 NKDFKFEKENQLEL
+774 KDKKSRSNNTMEL
-788 IGIEQAFTD
+788 IGIDTEFTD
-797 EIVESIERELNF
+797 DIVKELDQKLSL
-809 PTSEER
+809 P
-815 FNKEGNPS
+815 NPVSKNHKRGI

>member
-1 MTELVTF
+1 MTELITF

-55 WDAGWGGQWPAPIA
+55 WDNGWGGQWPAPIA
-69 MLFVL
+69 ILFVL
-74 FIVAP
+74 FVVAP

-86 LIVMRGLEGT
+86 VVVMRGLEGT

-116 NWIWQDL
+116 NWIWQDF
-123 ESRIPEPFFGRQSK
+123 ESRIPEPFFGRESK

-150 IVVVTAL
+150 IVVFTAL
-157 ALALLLKFLLTKTR
+157 VLALLLRFLLTRSR

-193 DRAALLSWGI
+193 DFAALLSWAI
-203 GSMMAAVAGI
+203 GAMLAALAGI

-243 KNLPLTFAGGLA
+243 KNLPLTFLGGLA
-255 IGLSV
+255 IGLGV

-296 QDRLRGSSIMKYR
+296 QDRLRGNSLTKYK
-309 ESFKVPSIKS
+309 ESFNIPSIKS
-319 AIMWGMVL
+319 SLSWGL
-327 ITVISAFTLMLE
+327 ILIATVSACTLILDA
-339 SKWEFSLAKGIS
+339 KWEFTLSKGIS
-351 FGVIGLSMVLLTGY
+351 FAIIGLSMVLLTGY

-370 LAPLAFAGIGAISA
+370 LAPLAFAGIGAIAA
-384 YQFDVGSGVE
+384 YQFDVGSAVE
-394 TGVGFAT
+394 TGSGFAT
-401 LAVLLAVF
+401 LAVLLAGF

-416 AFGLARSRLWISISI
+416 AFGLRKSKLLLAVLS
-431 FAFIVLGLVT
+431 FAAIVLFLVT
-441 LFDGTSG
+441 LFDETSG
-448 TGIASRESM
+448 TGIASRETM
-457 SFTGLIVAALIAGAV
+457 SFSGLLIAALIAGAV

-496 IFVDKMVYKQRQT
+496 IFVDKMIYKQRQT
-509 LSLDIPFVGD
+509 LSLDIPFIGD

-532 LNIPRPGFFGIDFRQ
+532 LNIPRPGFFGINFKQ
-547 NQSAMLILLATTFS
+547 NQSAMLILLAITFS
-561 LIALALVAIR
+561 ILAVLLVALR
-571 RSTYGRQLSAMKD
+571 RSTYGRQLAALRD
-584 SPAACATLGLNMLKL
+584 SPAACATLGLNMVKL
-599 KLSVFTLAAAIAGF
+599 KLSIFTLAAAIAGF
-613 GGALHAANLRAIQED
+613 GGALHASNLRAIQED

-658 LLYGTAFLV
+658 ILYGTLFLV
-667 MGDFWGKLAT
+667 TADFWDKLAT

-682 EWFFTAIHDF
+682 SWFFTLLHDF
-692 FIFLGPAMAGIGL
+692 FIFLGPAVAGIGL
-705 GRNPNGIAAQIFDG
+705 GRNPNGVASQIFNG
-719 FRILREEH
+719 YRPLKEKSNRGLVVGAITLVISFWLFR
-727 NKVILSVGL
+727 VTQVF
-736 LASTSYWALR
+736 
-746 IAGVIDGW
+746 DGW
-754 TFLLLFTPT
+754 VFLLLSTPVI
-763 LILCPLIAEAR
+763 LLCPLIADAKT
-774 NKDFKFEKENQLEL
+774 KDKKSRSNNTMEL
-788 IGIEQAFTD
+788 IGIDTEFTD
-797 EIVESIERELNF
+797 DIVKELDQKLSLPN
-809 PTSEER
+809 SVSKNHKR
-815 FNKEGNPS
+815 GI

>member
-1 MTELVTF
+1 MTELITF

-55 WDAGWGGQWPAPIA
+55 WDSGWGGQWPAPIA
-69 MLFVL
+69 IVFVL
-74 FIVAP
+74 FVVAP

-86 LIVMRGLEGT
+86 VVVMRGLEGT

-116 NWIWQDL
+116 NWIWQDF
-123 ESRIPEPFFGRQSK
+123 ESRIPEPFFGRESK

-150 IVVVTAL
+150 IVVFTAL
-157 ALALLLKFLLTKTR
+157 GLALLLRFLLTRSR

-193 DRAALLSWGI
+193 DFAALLSWAI
-203 GSMMAAVAGI
+203 GAMLAALAGI

-243 KNLPLTFAGGLA
+243 KNLPLTFLGGLA
-255 IGLSV
+255 IGLGV

-296 QDRLRGSSIMKYR
+296 QDRLRGNSLTKYK
-309 ESFKVPSIKS
+309 ESFNIPSIKS
-319 AIMWGMVL
+319 SLSWGLILIATVSACTLVL
-327 ITVISAFTLMLE
+327 DA
-339 SKWEFSLAKGIS
+339 KWEFTLSKGIS
-351 FGVIGLSMVLLTGY
+351 FAIIGLSMVLLTGY

-370 LAPLAFAGIGAISA
+370 LAPLAFAGIGALAA
-384 YQFDVGSGVE
+384 YQFDVGSAVE
-394 TGVGFAT
+394 TGPGFAT
-401 LAVLLAVF
+401 LAVLLAGF

-416 AFGLARSRLWISISI
+416 AFGLRKSKLLLAVLS
-431 FAFIVLGLVT
+431 FAAIVLFLVT
-441 LFDGTSG
+441 LFDETSG
-448 TGIASRESM
+448 TGIASRETM
-457 SFTGLIVAALIAGAV
+457 SFSGLLIAALIAGAV

-496 IFVDKMVYKQRQT
+496 IFVDKMIYKQRQT
-509 LSLDIPFVGD
+509 LSLDIPFIGD

-532 LNIPRPGFFGIDFRQ
+532 LNIPRPGFFGINFRQ
-547 NQSAMLILLATTFS
+547 NQSAMLILLAITFS
-561 LIALALVAIR
+561 ILAVLLVALR
-571 RSTYGRQLSAMKD
+571 RSTYGRQLAALRD
-584 SPAACATLGLNMLKL
+584 SPAACATLGLNMVKL
-599 KLSVFTLAAAIAGF
+599 KLSIFTLAAAIAGF
-613 GGALHAANLRAIQED
+613 GGALHASNLRAIQED

-658 LLYGTAFLV
+658 ILYGTLFLV
-667 MGDFWGKLAT
+667 TADFWDKLAT

-682 EWFFTAIHDF
+682 SWFFTLLHDF
-692 FIFLGPAMAGIGL
+692 FIFLGPAVAGIGL
-705 GRNPNGIAAQIFDG
+705 GRNPNGVASQIFNG
-719 FRILREEH
+719 YRPLKEKSNRGLVVGAITLVISFWLFR
-727 NKVILSVGL
+727 VTQVF
-736 LASTSYWALR
+736 
-746 IAGVIDGW
+746 DGW
-754 TFLLLFTPT
+754 VFLLLSTPVI
-763 LILCPLIAEAR
+763 LLCPLIADAKT
-774 NKDFKFEKENQLEL
+774 KDKKSRSNNTMEL
-788 IGIEQAFTD
+788 IGIDTEFTD
-797 EIVESIERELNF
+797 DIVKELDQKLSL
-809 PTSEER
+809 P
-815 FNKEGNPS
+815 NPVSKNHKGGI

>member
-1 MTELVTF
+1 MTELITF

-47 AFIYWQLR
+47 AFIYWLLR
-55 WDAGWGGQWPAPIA
+55 WDSGWGGQWPAPIA
-69 MLFVL
+69 IVFVL
-74 FIVAP
+74 FVVAP

-86 LIVMRGLEGT
+86 VVVMRGLEGT

-116 NWIWQDL
+116 NWIWQDF
-123 ESRIPEPFFGRQSK
+123 ESRIPEPFFGRESK

-150 IVVVTAL
+150 IVVFTAL
-157 ALALLLKFLLTKTR
+157 GLALLLRFLLTRSR

-193 DRAALLSWGI
+193 DFAALRSWVI
-203 GSMMAAVAGI
+203 GAMLAALAGI

-243 KNLPLTFAGGLA
+243 KNLPLTFLGGLA
-255 IGLSV
+255 IGLGV

-296 QDRLRGSSIMKYR
+296 QDRLRGNSLTKYK
-309 ESFKVPSIKS
+309 ESFNIPSIKS
-319 AIMWGMVL
+319 SLSWGLILIATVSACTLVL
-327 ITVISAFTLMLE
+327 DA
-339 SKWEFSLAKGIS
+339 KWEFTLSKGIS
-351 FGVIGLSMVLLTGY
+351 FAIIGLSMVLLTGY

-370 LAPLAFAGIGAISA
+370 LAPLAFAGIGALAA
-384 YQFDVGSGVE
+384 YQFDVGSAVE
-394 TGVGFAT
+394 TGPGFAT
-401 LAVLLAVF
+401 LAVLLAGF

-416 AFGLARSRLWISISI
+416 AFGLRKSKLLLAVLS
-431 FAFIVLGLVT
+431 FAAIVLFLVT
-441 LFDGTSG
+441 LFDETSG
-448 TGIASRESM
+448 TGIASRETM
-457 SFTGLIVAALIAGAV
+457 SFSGLLIAALIAGAV

-496 IFVDKMVYKQRQT
+496 IFVDKMIYKQRQT
-509 LSLDIPFVGD
+509 LSLDIPFIGD

-532 LNIPRPGFFGIDFRQ
+532 LNIPRPGFFGINFRQ
-547 NQSAMLILLATTFS
+547 NQSAMLILLAITFS
-561 LIALALVAIR
+561 ILAVLLVALR
-571 RSTYGRQLSAMKD
+571 RSTYGRQLAALRD
-584 SPAACATLGLNMLKL
+584 SPAACATLGLNMVKL
-599 KLSVFTLAAAIAGF
+599 KLSIFTLAAAIAGF
-613 GGALHAANLRAIQED
+613 GGALHASNLRAIQED

-658 LLYGTAFLV
+658 ILYGTLFLV
-667 MGDFWGKLAT
+667 MGDFWEKLAT

-682 EWFFTAIHDF
+682 SWFFTLLHDF
-692 FIFLGPAMAGIGL
+692 FIFLGPAVAGIGL
-705 GRNPNGIAAQIFDG
+705 GRNPNGVASQIFNG
-719 FRILREEH
+719 YRPLKEKSNRGLIVGAITLVISFWLFR
-727 NKVILSVGL
+727 VTQVF
-736 LASTSYWALR
+736 
-746 IAGVIDGW
+746 DGW
-754 TFLLLFTPT
+754 VFLLLSTPVI
-763 LILCPLIAEAR
+763 LLCPLIADAKT
-774 NKDFKFEKENQLEL
+774 KDKKSRSNNTMEL
-788 IGIEQAFTD
+788 IGIDTEFTD
-797 EIVESIERELNF
+797 DIVKELDQKLSL
-809 PTSEER
+809 P
-815 FNKEGNPS
+815 NPVSKNHKGGI

>member
-1 MTELVTF
+1 MTELITF

-55 WDAGWGGQWPAPIA
+55 WDNGWGGQWPAPIA
-69 MLFVL
+69 ILFVL
-74 FIVAP
+74 FVVAP

-86 LIVMRGLEGT
+86 VVVMRGLEGT

-116 NWIWQDL
+116 NWIWQDF
-123 ESRIPEPFFGRQSK
+123 ESRIPEPFFGRESK

-150 IVVVTAL
+150 IVVFTAL
-157 ALALLLKFLLTKTR
+157 VLALLLRFLLTRSR

-193 DRAALLSWGI
+193 DFAALLSWAI
-203 GSMMAAVAGI
+203 GAMLAALAGI

-243 KNLPLTFAGGLA
+243 KNLPLTFLGGLA
-255 IGLSV
+255 IGLGV

-296 QDRLRGSSIMKYR
+296 QDRLRGNSLTKYK
-309 ESFKVPSIKS
+309 ESFNIPSIKS
-319 AIMWGMVL
+319 SLSWGL
-327 ITVISAFTLMLE
+327 ILIATVSACTLILDA
-339 SKWEFSLAKGIS
+339 KWEFTLSKGIS
-351 FGVIGLSMVLLTGY
+351 FAIIGLSMVLLTGY

-370 LAPLAFAGIGAISA
+370 LAPLAFAGIGAIAA
-384 YQFDVGSGVE
+384 YQFDVGSAVE
-394 TGVGFAT
+394 TGPGFAT
-401 LAVLLAVF
+401 LAVLLAGF

-416 AFGLARSRLWISISI
+416 AFGLRKSKLLLAVLS
-431 FAFIVLGLVT
+431 FAAIVLFLVT
-441 LFDGTSG
+441 LFDETSG
-448 TGIASRESM
+448 TGIASRETM
-457 SFTGLIVAALIAGAV
+457 SFSGLLIAALIAGAV

-496 IFVDKMVYKQRQT
+496 IFVDKMIYKQRQT
-509 LSLDIPFVGD
+509 LSLDIPFIGD

-532 LNIPRPGFFGIDFRQ
+532 LNIPRPGFFGINFKQ
-547 NQSAMLILLATTFS
+547 NQSAMLILLAITFS
-561 LIALALVAIR
+561 ILAVLLVALR
-571 RSTYGRQLSAMKD
+571 RSTYGRQLAALRD
-584 SPAACATLGLNMLKL
+584 SPAACATLGLNMVKL
-599 KLSVFTLAAAIAGF
+599 KLSIFTLAAAIAGF
-613 GGALHAANLRAIQED
+613 GGALHASNLRAIQED

-658 LLYGTAFLV
+658 ILYGTLFLV
-667 MGDFWGKLAT
+667 TADFWDKLAT

-682 EWFFTAIHDF
+682 SWFFTLLHDF
-692 FIFLGPAMAGIGL
+692 FIFLGPAVAGIGL
-705 GRNPNGIAAQIFDG
+705 GRNPNGVASQIFNG
-719 FRILREEH
+719 YRPLKEKSNRGLVVGAITLVISFWLFR
-727 NKVILSVGL
+727 VTQVF
-736 LASTSYWALR
+736 
-746 IAGVIDGW
+746 DGW
-754 TFLLLFTPT
+754 VFLLLSTPVI
-763 LILCPLIAEAR
+763 LLCPLIADAKT
-774 NKDFKFEKENQLEL
+774 KDKKSRSNNTMEL
-788 IGIEQAFTD
+788 IGIDTEFTD
-797 EIVESIERELNF
+797 DIVKELDQKLSLPN
-809 PTSEER
+809 SVSKNHKR
-815 FNKEGNPS
+815 GI